1 MTNGMCRGSEEWKK
15 CSTSPESKG
24 KGRGIDQRQR
34 NKERCRDGMANG
46 QNTTGA
52 ESRGNKPKTMYNER
66 KVQLLQQN
74 QASKLRVK
82 GRS

>member
-1 MTNGMCRGSEEWKK
+1 MVCVEIVKS
-15 CSTSPESKG
+15 G
-24 KGRGIDQRQR
+24 KNAVLVQRVKVRVGGIDQSQR
-34 NKERCRDGMANG
+34 NKERCRDGMASG

-52 ESRGNKPKTMYNER
+52 ESRGNKPKTIYNER

-82 GRS
+82 R

>member
-1 MTNGMCRGSEEWKK
+1 MVCVEIVKS
-15 CSTSPESKG
+15 G
-24 KGRGIDQRQR
+24 KNAVLVQRVKVRVGGIDQRQR

-52 ESRGNKPKTMYNER
+52 ESRGNKPKSIYNER